1 MEVGSLEVSPCV
13 GNKVG
18 GFGVMGRPWR
28 VRPWQSRRCAGVWSG
43 PESQAILPAAIALL
57 YQQLSHFFTSSY
69 RTSWHVDVLADSP
82 VFHVAAQ
89 AGKLIFHQ
97 PDILCV
103 GTNANAN
110 ARSWITCFF

>member
-1 MEVGSLEVSPCV
+1 MCAIRSEVLGLWGDSGRCGR
-13 GNKVG
+13 GNLG
-18 GFGVMGRPWR
+18 GARGFGLARNPK
-28 VRPWQSRRCAGVWSG
+28 QF
-43 PESQAILPAAIALL
+43 